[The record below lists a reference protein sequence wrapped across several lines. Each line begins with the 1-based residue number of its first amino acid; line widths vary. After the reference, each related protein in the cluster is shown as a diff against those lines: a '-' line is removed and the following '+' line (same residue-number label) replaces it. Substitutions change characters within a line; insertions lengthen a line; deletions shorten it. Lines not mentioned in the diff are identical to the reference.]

1 MFKTNPDAIKL
12 ADEIYV
18 FKNFL
23 STNECSEI
31 LASLETF
38 SKSGWANS
46 EEYSD
51 SSEVTPYLQ
60 VVKGANVVELYQRL
74 ADFVGPDFEPLPSN
88 SINRLLP
95 GQSLHAHWD
104 SPGEEEQVPDGV
116 ADPYQTCH
124 IVKYGTVVYLSE
136 FEGGEI
142 YYSRLGIEYKPSP
155 GDLVIHSS
163 FEEYEHGVRSVISG
177 TRYVYS
183 TFLIE
188 KGRTAL
194 PTLTGIGHSL
204 NDK

>member
-1 MFKTNPDAIKL
+1 MFKTHPDAIKL

-18 FKNFL
+18 FKNFI
-23 STNECSEI
+23 SPEECSRI
-31 LASLETF
+31 VASLDTF
-38 SKSGWANS
+38 SAPGWANES
-46 EEYSD
+46 EYTET
-51 SSEVTPYLQ
+51 SEVTPYLQ
-60 VVKGANVVELYQRL
+60 IVKGADLVELHERL
-74 ADFVGPDFEPLPSN
+74 TEIVSPDFEPLPSN

-95 GQSLHAHWD
+95 GQSLHSHWD

-124 IVKYGTVVYLSE
+124 IVKYGSVVYLSE

-142 YYSRLGIEYKPSP
+142 YYSRLGIEYKPEP

-163 FEEYEHGVRSVISG
+163 FEDYEHGVRPVISG

-188 KGRTAL
+188 KGRAL
-194 PTLTGIGHSL
+194 LPAFRSEQSTNG
-204 NDK
+204 